1 MQSSVPNNN
10 LTVVGT
16 VPGSV
21 DGNGNWSPSPGGGGG
36 GGTTTYT
43 LSTPAT
49 VAITAAS
56 AQIIPANASRKF
68 LLIQVNGAADVAIAP
83 GATAA
88 TLASGFLLSANTSG
102 AGFPGATFSGNHV
115 GAVQAIGR
123 GASSITWSEGI

>member
-16 VPGSV
+16 VPGTL
-21 DGNGNWSPSPGGGGG
+21 DGSGNWTPGGGGGG

-43 LSTPAT
+43 LSSPAA
-49 VAITAAS
+49 VAVTTAS
-56 AQIIPANASRKF
+56 TQIIPANPLRKY

-83 GATAA
+83 GAGAA
-88 TLASGFLLSANTSG
+88 TLAAGVLLSSNVAG
-102 AGFPGATFSGNHV
+102 AGYPGASFESSHV

-123 GASSITWSEGI
+123 AASSITWSEGT